1 MAKKKTTEEVTELKE
16 EMKEEA
22 TEETTERKETEAEPK
37 EELSEDAASL
47 SEGETVSFKER
58 RDHRI
63 LERLSKAGT
72 GGAIFGDQEDV
83 LEEGK
88 ADEELLKRCMKAKE
102 SGSPLLFA
110 FQYADK
116 DGTLIGRIG
125 GVEFFL
131 KSEDFSVSAPYYNA
145 RNKNFFLN
153 VPISVKVG
161 EVDEAGK
168 KVTFLSSRD
177 GRTAE
182 GKERV
187 RAMAV
192 KALHGCLD
200 RGETPRV
207 WGRVTLVSERGYARV
222 LLFDEVSAE
231 ISVANWR
238 RAYTRSLPTLCR
250 KDAIY
255 EFDVIG
261 TRKVD
266 VERTETSDKRH
277 SSYEVFTLSRLEI
290 EPNPFDV
297 VKEKNV
303 QPGDV
308 VCVKCQEIPDPTF
321 ATKNYF
327 YGTCDRLRGVEIC
340 ARIGGNPDIQYK
352 VGLTYNCK
360 IRGWIERRGVLIAS
374 AFEYAKESKDAVIKF
389 L

>member
-1 MAKKKTTEEVTELKE
+1 MQDAEEAGKYGKICLEGGKDNTEEIITKE
-16 EMKEEA
+16 EISGNSY
-22 TEETTERKETEAEPK
+22 
-37 EELSEDAASL
+37 L
-47 SEGETVSFKER
+47 ER

-63 LERLSKAGT
+63 LEKLKSGS
-72 GGAIFGDQEDV
+72 IGDLLYKDAED
-83 LEEGK
+83 LLKEGR
-88 ADEELLKRCMKAKE
+88 ADEELIQKCEEAKKQD
-102 SGSPLLFA
+102 SVLLFA

-131 KSEDFSVSAPYYNA
+131 KGEDFSVSAPYYNA
-145 RNKNFFLN
+145 WNKNYFLN

-161 EVDEAGK
+161 EVNASEK
-168 KVTFLSSRD
+168 KVCFRSAREK
-177 GRTAE
+177 RTDAS
-182 GKERV
+182 KDRIRTLAI
-187 RAMAV
+187 RA
-192 KALHGCLD
+192 LDGCLS
-200 RGETPRV
+200 RKETPRV
-207 WGRVTLVSERGYARV
+207 WGRVTYVDKRGLAKV

-231 ISVANWR
+231 ITVANWR
-238 RAYTRSLPTLCR
+238 RAYTRSFAELCR

-261 TRKVD
+261 KRIRTK
-266 VERTETSDKRH
+266 ELTETKDKRH
-277 SSYEVFTLSRLEI
+277 RSYEVFTLSRLDI

-321 ATKNYF
+321 TSKNYF
-327 YGTCDRLRGVEIC
+327 YGTCERLRGVEISV
-340 ARIGGNPDIQYK
+340 RPGGNPDIQYK

-360 IRGWIERRGVLIAS
+360 IRGWVEHRGILLAS
-374 AFEYAKESKDAVIKF
+374 AFEYAKESHDAVMKF

>member
-1 MAKKKTTEEVTELKE
+1 MARKKAVEETAKEAALKE
-16 EMKEEA
+16 SEEKEQVLEEKEEA
-22 TEETTERKETEAEPK
+22 GIGEKK
-37 EELSEDAASL
+37 EEPAED
-47 SEGETVSFKER
+47 KEAFYQR

-63 LERLSKAGT
+63 LDRLSKSGT
-72 GGAIFGDQEDV
+72 GGAIFGDQEDL

-88 ADEELLKRCMKAKE
+88 ADEELLKRCLLAKD
-102 SGSPLLFA
+102 SQSPLLFA

-125 GVEFFL
+125 GVEFYL
-131 KSEDFSVSAPYYNA
+131 KSEDFNISAPYYNA

-161 EVDEAGK
+161 EVDEVLK

-177 GRTAE
+177 GSTSE
-182 GKERV
+182 GRERI

-192 KALHGCLD
+192 KALHGCLE

-207 WGRVTLVSERGYARV
+207 WGRITMVDKRGLARV

-231 ISVANWR
+231 ITVANWR
-238 RAYTRSLPTLCR
+238 KAYTRSLPELCR

-261 TRKVD
+261 TRKRD
-266 VERTETSDKRH
+266 IERTETKDKRH
-277 SSYEVFTLSRLEI
+277 STFEVFELSRLEI

-297 VKEKNV
+297 VMEKNV

-321 ATKNYF
+321 TDKNYF

-360 IRGWIERRGVLIAS
+360 IRGWIERRGILLAS
-374 AFEYAKESKDAVIKF
+374 AFEYAKETQHAVIKF
-389 L
+389 F

>member
-1 MAKKKTTEEVTELKE
+1 MAKKKATAEDVKKEVVVEEEKKEEVKE
-16 EMKEEA
+16 EKAEEKKEEA
-22 TEETTERKETEAEPK
+22 KEPSEEEK
-37 EELSEDAASL
+37 S
-47 SEGETVSFKER
+47 SFKER

-63 LERLSKAGT
+63 LDRLAKTGT
-72 GGAIFGDQEDV
+72 GGAIFGDKEEL

-88 ADEELLKRCMKAKE
+88 ADEDLLAKCKKAKE

-131 KSEDFSVSAPYYNA
+131 SSEDFNVSAPYYNA

-161 EVDEAGK
+161 EVDEVSK

-192 KALHGCLD
+192 KALHGCLE

-207 WGRVTLVSERGYARV
+207 WGRVTQVDKRGLARV

-238 RAYTRSLPTLCR
+238 KAYTRSLPDLCR

-261 TRKVD
+261 TRKRD
-266 VERTETSDKRH
+266 VERTETKDKRH
-277 SSYEVFTLSRLEI
+277 STFEVFDLSRLEI

-308 VCVKCQEIPDPTF
+308 LCVRCQEIPDPTF
-321 ATKNYF
+321 STKNYF

-340 ARIGGNPDIQYK
+340 VRIGGNPDIQYK

-360 IRGWIERRGVLIAS
+360 IRGWVERRGVLLAS